1 MTGSRS
7 DVTQVS
13 GGHPRAF
20 AERPGAIVRRDST
33 PWENI
38 VDLHKQTVDQGTV
51 QRLLDQAV
59 LADEKCEFA
68 VGIYRLEPHQLH
80 PLHQKLLQRQHQ
92 HPIHLHTD
100 AAEFYY
106 VVAGRAKFT
115 VGDQVIDGT
124 PGTSMYM
131 PVGLPHAIQTEDSF
145 VEVLYGFTPADITK
159 LGTTFI

>member
-1 MTGSRS
+1 MSEPRS

-20 AERPGAIVRRDST
+20 AERPGAIVRREET

-68 VGIYRLEPHQLH
+68 VGIYRLEPHQL
-80 PLHQKLLQRQHQ
+80 